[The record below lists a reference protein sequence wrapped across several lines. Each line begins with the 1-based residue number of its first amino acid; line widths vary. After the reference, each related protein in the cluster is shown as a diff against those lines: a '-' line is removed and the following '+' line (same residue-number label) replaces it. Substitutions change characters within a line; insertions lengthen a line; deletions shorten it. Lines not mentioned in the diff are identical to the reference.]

1 MASGVGVSEKI
12 IHLSDLGLVWNPF
25 EAQCEE
31 GFGHLTA
38 YKKEFGDCL
47 VLGKS
52 QYCDYGLGTL
62 VGTQRSV
69 KKNITPDQV
78 NPLDELGFVWDA
90 IEHRWEEEFKH
101 LVTYKEEFGDY
112 LVRDKTLY
120 HDYRLGQWISVR
132 RVVKDHKHSVQ
143 LESQ

>member
-1 MASGVGVSEKI
+1 
-12 IHLSDLGLVWNPF
+12 
-25 EAQCEE
+25 
-31 GFGHLTA
+31 
-38 YKKEFGDCL
+38 L

-69 KKNITPDQV
+69 KDKLTPDQV
-78 NPLDELGFVWDA
+78 NRLDELGFVWDA

-120 HDYRLGQWISVR
+120 RDYRLGQWISVR
-132 RVVKDHKHSVQ
+132 RVATDPKTFCATK
-143 LESQ
+143 LPITYW